1 MNKKPFIFLL
11 ILLVFSSCK
20 KQDSKEILQTITF
33 DIPFEFGGI
42 SRGIYYDSTKQ
53 RQLIYISE
61 PFTQKKIVFYDLK
74 GAKVDSV
81 PLKEINNII
90 QKVEAIFVR
99 NLDSIV
105 VFGSEKIVLIN
116 QRGNVK
122 FVNDLTK
129 FAANEKGDLFM
140 FRFSSLS
147 NFSYSSKKI
156 YVNCSWYNNAF
167 DDYFEKYKIGTLEF
181 GKYYYEQFL
190 KNPDLIAVNN
200 YLTDSISITFSKENN
215 YKKFLEK
222 PSAFS
227 EAFYFRE
234 IEGELLLFSHYSNLI
249 LRLDKETMG
258 VLDKTI
264 VISDYTTVGV
274 QPIEFSKD
282 NHTSF
287 GKANS
292 QKLQSEASIFDLLYD
307 YRKKLFYI
315 IVAHDFNKKKNQD
328 IKYRPFSI
336 LTYDNNFKKIKE
348 TKFEYGTHS
357 PYYCLA
363 TQKGLLVLKSYEDE
377 KDPKVFTIYE

>member
-249 LRLDKETMG
+249 LRLDKKTMDL
-258 VLDKTI
+258 VDKI
-264 VISDYTTVGV
+264 KVISDYSTVGV
-274 QPIEFSKD
+274 QPVELSKD
-282 NHTSF
+282 NHAAF
-287 GKANS
+287 GKVSS
-292 QKLQSEASIFDLLYD
+292 QKLQSEASIFDLLYNE
-307 YRKKLFYI
+307 KKELFYVI
-315 IVAHDFNKKKNQD
+315 LAHDFSKKEGQD

-336 LTYDNNFKKIKE
+336 LMYDKNLKKVKE
-348 TKFEYGTHS
+348 TKFDYGTHS
-357 PYYCLA
+357 PYYCIA
-363 TQKGLLVLKSYEDE
+363 TQKGLLVLNRYEDE
-377 KDPKVFTIYE
+377 KDKKIFDVYN

>member
-287 GKANS
+287 GKVNS